1 MAVKYFD
8 KDKQKWV
15 IFPGTVGAPGKN
27 AYQIATEFGYK
38 GTYEEYSHS
47 LYILPECTDKIENA
61 DNIPTDNS
69 ANLVLSG
76 GVYNAI
82 KNVSNDLDA
91 FKTNVPNTYV
101 TKDELDSK
109 GYLTDAESITHSE
122 LENELKK
129 YSLKEEIPSLNGY
142 ATESW
147 VKDQNYLTTHQDISN
162 LASKTEV
169 ANAINTSKTYTD
181 TEIAK
186 LSNVYDTKGTAQ
198 NLVNELNIN
207 NYVSKSELTEELNKM
222 QYATKADLDE
232 YVKES
237 ELPEGISVVD
247 NLTSTSTTSALSA
260 NQGKV
265 LNDKITELSKGVT
278 ILSTTGGTI
287 SVSSLNDSN
296 PFGVVIVPHGTTV
309 TFTGSNIHSMIAEDE
324 SDGSYDM
331 YCVMYANGN
340 YFVNMGVYN

>member
-1 MAVKYFD
+1 M
-8 KDKQKWV
+8 
-15 IFPGTVGAPGKN
+15 
-27 AYQIATEFGYK
+27 
-38 GTYEEYSHS
+38 
-47 LYILPECTDKIENA
+47 
-61 DNIPTDNS
+61 
-69 ANLVLSG
+69 
-76 GVYNAI
+76 
-82 KNVSNDLDA
+82 
-91 FKTNVPNTYV
+91 
-101 TKDELDSK
+101 
-109 GYLTDAESITHSE
+109 
-122 LENELKK
+122 
-129 YSLKEEIPSLNGY
+129 
-142 ATESW
+142 
-147 VKDQNYLTTHQDISN
+147 
-162 LASKTEV
+162 
-169 ANAINTSKTYTD
+169 
-181 TEIAK
+181 
-186 LSNVYDTKGTAQ
+186 
-198 NLVNELNIN
+198 
-207 NYVSKSELTEELNKM
+207 TEELNKK
-222 QYATKADLDE
+222 QYATKSDLDE

-324 SDGSYDM
+324 YDGSYDM

>member
-27 AYQIATEFGYK
+27 AYQIATELGYK

-61 DNIPTDNS
+61 DNMPTDNS

-101 TKDELDSK
+101 TKDELDGK

-129 YSLKEEIPSLNGY
+129 YSLKEEIPSLDGY
-142 ATESW
+142 ATES
-147 VKDQNYLTTHQDISN
+147 
-162 LASKTEV
+162 
-169 ANAINTSKTYTD
+169 
-181 TEIAK
+181 
-186 LSNVYDTKGTAQ
+186 
-198 NLVNELNIN
+198 
-207 NYVSKSELTEELNKM
+207 
-222 QYATKADLDE
+222 
-232 YVKES
+232 
-237 ELPEGISVVD
+237 
-247 NLTSTSTTSALSA
+247 
-260 NQGKV
+260 
-265 LNDKITELSKGVT
+265 
-278 ILSTTGGTI
+278 
-287 SVSSLNDSN
+287 
-296 PFGVVIVPHGTTV
+296 
-309 TFTGSNIHSMIAEDE
+309 
-324 SDGSYDM
+324 
-331 YCVMYANGN
+331 
-340 YFVNMGVYN
+340 